1 MRGAMA
7 AAGFAV
13 TDRLRQA
20 QGRALE
26 AMGYGPQE
34 RGYRILASGKG
45 WRLRDY
51 GGGGGADDAPAV
63 IAVPAPIKRPYIWD
77 LAPDVSAV
85 GRCLEAGF
93 RVFVVEW
100 LPPSGGQDDVGLETY
115 TDHAIGAA
123 VAAVVR
129 ETGSEKPFLIGHSL
143 GGTFAAIYAALEPEA
158 LGGLVLL
165 GAPLCFRRG
174 TSRFRDRLVAIV
186 PPAVAEA
193 DIVPGSLLSQL
204 SAVAS
209 PETFVWSRFLD
220 AARSAGDAD
229 AVRIYARVERWALD
243 EVPLPGRLVQQTLDW
258 LYREDR
264 FYRASLTIGDRT
276 VGPADLRLSVLAV
289 VTADDEVAPLAGVQ
303 PFLDAMPGGDAQII
317 DYPGETG
324 VGLQHLGLLVGRR
337 AHAEIWPRIV
347 SWIEAH
353 GREGRKKHPHKPRKG
368 GRARP

>member
-1 MRGAMA
+1 MRGTMA

-34 RGYRILASGKG
+34 RGYRVLASGKP

-51 GGGGGADDAPAV
+51 GGGGGADGAPAV
-63 IAVPAPIKRPYIWD
+63 IVVPAPIKRPYIWD

-85 GRCLEAGF
+85 GRCLEGGF
-93 RVFVVEW
+93 RVFVLEW
-100 LPPSGGQDDVGLETY
+100 LPPAGGEDNAGLETY
-115 TDHAIGAA
+115 ADRAIGAA
-123 VAAVVR
+123 VAAVAR
-129 ETGSEKPFLIGHSL
+129 ETGQPKPFLIGHSL
-143 GGTFAAIYAALEPEA
+143 GGTFAAIFAALEPDA

-174 TSRFRDRLVAIV
+174 ISRFRDRLVAIV

-220 AARSAGDAD
+220 AARSAGNAD
-229 AVRIYARVERWALD
+229 AVRIYAQVERWALD
-243 EVPLPGRLVQQTLDW
+243 EVPLPGKLVQQTLDW

-264 FYRASLTIGDRT
+264 FSRGSLTIRDRT
-276 VGPADLRLSVLAV
+276 VGPADLRLPVLAV

-303 PFLDAMPGGDAQII
+303 PVLDAMPGRDARIV
-317 DYPGETG
+317 DYPGEAG

-337 AHAEIWPRIV
+337 AHAEVWPQIV
-347 SWIEAH
+347 SWIAAH
-353 GREGRKKHPHKPRKG
+353 GRDAGKKHRRKPRGG
-368 GRARP
+368 GRA